1 IKAANGKSSNC
12 IYTDQRIALYCGI
25 PFLLACYVYYHL
37 VAKKRVQPLAAEKG
51 ELKAPSKNH

>member
-1 IKAANGKSSNC
+1 SSNC